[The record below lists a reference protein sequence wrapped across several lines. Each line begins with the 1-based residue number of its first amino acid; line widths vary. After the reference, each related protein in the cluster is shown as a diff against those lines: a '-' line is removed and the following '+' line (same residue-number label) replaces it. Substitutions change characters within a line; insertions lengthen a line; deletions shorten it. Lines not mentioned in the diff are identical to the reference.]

1 MANRNFSRDLGTL
14 ERGMVVLSGYF
25 VVGTDA
31 SATAN
36 TAAVLANTF
45 PGVTSVTKSSTGT
58 YTLLLQDRYLK
69 LMGISLSVQG
79 GTVLNVKQSTANAVN
94 SATPTITLITTNGSM
109 VETANT
115 TTVATVYVTLFL
127 RNSKGNIGET

>member
-1 MANRNFSRDLGTL
+1 MANRHFSQNIFAM
-14 ERGMVVLSGYF
+14 ERGMVILSGSF
-25 VVGTDA
+25 AVAADA

-45 PGVTSVTKSSTGT
+45 PGVLSVVKSSTAT
-58 YTLLLQDRYLK
+58 YTITLQDKYIRL
-69 LMGISLSVQG
+69 LGISLSVVG
-79 GTVLNVKQSTANAVN
+79 GTVLDVKQSTAPAVS

-127 RNSKGNIGET
+127 RNSKGN